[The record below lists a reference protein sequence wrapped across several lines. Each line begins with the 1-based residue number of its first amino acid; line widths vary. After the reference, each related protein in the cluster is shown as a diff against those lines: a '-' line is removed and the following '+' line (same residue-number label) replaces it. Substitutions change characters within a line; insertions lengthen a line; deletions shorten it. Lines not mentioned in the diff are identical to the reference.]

1 MGNSSLILE
10 DEETETLALALDG
23 PADVTLSPGQV
34 LSPEASLSL
43 AWTVGILELSRSP
56 PAALWAAALV
66 KASGRVCSSG
76 DELDLLSVVA

>member
-1 MGNSSLILE
+1 M
-10 DEETETLALALDG
+10 LALDG

-43 AWTVGILELSRSP
+43 ARTVGILELSKSP
-56 PAALWAAALV
+56 PAALWTAALV
-66 KASGRVCSSG
+66 KASGSVCSSG